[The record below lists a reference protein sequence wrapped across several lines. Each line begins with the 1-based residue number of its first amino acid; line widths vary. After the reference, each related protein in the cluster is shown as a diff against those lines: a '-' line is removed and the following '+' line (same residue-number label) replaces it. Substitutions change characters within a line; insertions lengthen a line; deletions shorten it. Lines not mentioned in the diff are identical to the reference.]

1 MCRMTTLICRVIY
14 FSINVEFVHKLRL
27 FSIYFEGRFRIDLRG
42 YEVINNVGFQGDCFT
57 FKHCVGTNAY
67 FVLWNAFGTDL
78 ALGGSKFGLV
88 NTEFIGCV

>member
-42 YEVINNVGFQGDCFT
+42 YEVINKYSKEGFLFT
-57 FKHCVGTNAY
+57 K
-67 FVLWNAFGTDL
+67 
-78 ALGGSKFGLV
+78 
-88 NTEFIGCV
+88 